1 MMIMYSIIR
10 ARIQFQAWTLW
21 KEDRTSELIDA
32 LMGTAYSQDEVCRC
46 IQVGL
51 LCVQE
56 LPGERP
62 AMPLVLRMLSGD
74 VALPAPKRAAF
85 FVGRA
90 PVDDK
95 DTESGNHLTYT
106 ELEGR

>member
-1 MMIMYSIIR
+1 MVNEPCG
-10 ARIQFQAWTLW
+10 QAWTLW
-21 KEDRTSELIDA
+21 QEGRASELIDA
-32 LMGTAYSQDEVCRC
+32 LMGTTYSKDEVCRY

-56 LPGERP
+56 LPGDRP
-62 AMPLVLRMLSGD
+62 AMPLVLRMLGGD
-74 VALPAPKRAAF
+74 VELPAPKRAAF
-85 FVGRA
+85 FAGRA
-90 PVDDK
+90 PADDK

>member
-1 MMIMYSIIR
+1 MHSIFH
-10 ARIQFQAWTLW
+10 AWLQFQAWTMW
-21 KEDRTSELIDA
+21 QEGRASELIDT
-32 LMGTAYSQDEVCRC
+32 LMGTTYSKDEVCRC

-56 LPGERP
+56 LPGDRP
-62 AMPLVLRMLSGD
+62 AMPLVLRMLCGD
-74 VALPAPKRAAF
+74 VGVPAPKRAAF
-85 FVGRA
+85 FAGRA
-90 PVDDK
+90 PADDK